1 MANQRIQPMSRR
13 IVIIGLC
20 VAVGGVGVAAW
31 HVQGASPTPQTQ
43 PPAPAVP
50 VGAEKVQVSDFPLV
64 RSGIGTVMPYNV
76 VDIHTQ
82 VTGTIDKIGFVEGQT
97 VHPGSLIAVR
107 QSGRSRLR
115 SGLLP
120 NEVSNRFRF
129 RPPFARPIV

>member
-1 MANQRIQPMSRR
+1 MRR
-13 IVIIGLC
+13 SI
-20 VAVGGVGVAAW
+20 AAAFGVALCAGGFASW
-31 HVQGASPTPQTQ
+31 HLYGAQTVPLPQPLT
-43 PPAPAVP
+43 PAVP
-50 VGAEKVQVSDFPLV
+50 VVAEKTQASDVPIV
-64 RSGIGTVMPYNV
+64 MSGIGTVMAYNV
-76 VDIHTQ
+76 VDAHAQ